1 MRGHGPATLFKQTGK
16 KQVSCSGPHL
26 TPGFSFPTACLRRR
40 LLPQNIRGGVGS
52 GLSLFSREEGGEMP
66 VFAVELRVVQTVSAG
81 NMDEA
86 AEIAFDELSMFDPKI
101 GHIEEL
107 GPSEESSE
115 LQEAAQEAG

>member
-1 MRGHGPATLFKQTGK
+1 
-16 KQVSCSGPHL
+16 
-26 TPGFSFPTACLRRR
+26 
-40 LLPQNIRGGVGS
+40 
-52 GLSLFSREEGGEMP
+52 MP

-107 GPSEESSE
+107 GPSEESQLVWLIIALSVSAYCSWW
-115 LQEAAQEAG
+115 LQQNVHEFWWKY